1 MFNSNIHSH
10 SADATLNEENYTPSL
25 DFISTHMST
34 ISSIIFFIQPQ
45 KNIIILILICL
56 SFGPFSMSAFT
67 PVTTETQ
74 VESTAGLCS
83 NTKKEELKEVR
94 KVETQHFFLH
104 RN

>member
-34 ISSIIFFIQPQ
+34 ISSIFLFVQPW
-45 KNIIILILICL
+45 KNITILILISL

-83 NTKKEELKEVR
+83 NIKKEEQKEVR
-94 KVETQHFFLH
+94 KVEMQHFFLH